1 MTRMHAAPPPVDGN
15 ETGSF
20 PRRELTLSARL
31 HAVTTLTL
39 LPRTQGGPN
48 AQGPCADDRHDRI
61 CSSVVAGARPG
72 ILRRLRKGGPPPAL
86 LKRRAGGGRARAG
99 RVDTHRES

>member
-1 MTRMHAAPPPVDGN
+1 MTRMHAATPPVDGN

-72 ILRRLRKGGPPPAL
+72 IVRRLRTSAPPSAL
-86 LKRRAGGGRARAG
+86 LQRRAGVARPRRAR
-99 RVDTHRES
+99 V